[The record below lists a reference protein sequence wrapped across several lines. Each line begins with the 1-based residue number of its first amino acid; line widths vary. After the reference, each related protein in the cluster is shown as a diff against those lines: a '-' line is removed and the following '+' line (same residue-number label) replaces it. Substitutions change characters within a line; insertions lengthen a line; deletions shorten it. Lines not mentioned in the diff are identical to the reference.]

1 MQTNMARGVLTKKL
15 RQLQWALE
23 GTMGPHRRFMLES
36 RLRMLETFESETA
49 HLDESRRYRYSL
61 RLV

>member
-15 RQLQWALE
+15 QWALE
-23 GTMGPHRRFMLES
+23 GKMGPQRRFMLES

-49 HLDESRRYRYSL
+49 RPDESRPYRYSL